1 MVKNQIQEFEDIL
14 SGQGLHSALN
24 FLNQQVSHR
33 FTAIYRFDK
42 DELEIVDF
50 IDKLNDAS
58 TAPLSR
64 APFLQ
69 SFCEVAIREEG
80 ILTSNSALD
89 KRFDARPYQ
98 GVITSYVGLPLIHS
112 EGDLYGTLC
121 HIDYDQ
127 QVISDDEFAFLQQA
141 AKLMTLSL

>member
-1 MVKNQIQEFEDIL
+1 MVKSQIQKFEDIL
-14 SGQGLHSALN
+14 SGEGLHSALE
-24 FLNQQVSHR
+24 FLNQQVLHR

-42 DELEIVDF
+42 ADVEIVDF
-50 IDKLNDAS
+50 IDKLNDAA
-58 TAPLSR
+58 TAPTSR
-64 APFLQ
+64 VPFLQ
-69 SFCEVAIREEG
+69 SFCEVAVQEG
-80 ILTSNSALD
+80 GITTSNSALD

-98 GVITSYVGLPLIHS
+98 GIITSYVGLPLIHS

-141 AKLMTLSL
+141 AQLMTRSL